1 MAPRFRL
8 DSESRK
14 LAYLAGPIEQ
24 KHRNSSTISSISES
38 HRLAYL
44 RLRRSQR
51 WPEDGMRKCEVI
63 FARALK
69 ENPVKR
75 PHHIGVIG
83 AGTCPVNTYGI
94 AKSLGFEI
102 GKKGWTLVC
111 GGLQGVMEGA
121 ARGCSEAG
129 GMSLGILPG
138 LDKRSANPYIT
149 VPIPTGLGD
158 GRNLLVV
165 RSSDIL
171 VAVAGGYGTL
181 SEIALALKAGKP
193 VIGLKTWKEIPG
205 VQYAEDYLEA
215 IQLITTLLPLKG

>member
-1 MAPRFRL
+1 MKKPQ
-8 DSESRK
+8 
-14 LAYLAGPIEQ
+14 Y
-24 KHRNSSTISSISES
+24 
-38 HRLAYL
+38 
-44 RLRRSQR
+44 
-51 WPEDGMRKCEVI
+51 
-63 FARALK
+63 
-69 ENPVKR
+69 
-75 PHHIGVIG
+75 IGVIG
-83 AGTCPVNTYGI
+83 AGTCPASTYGI
-94 AKSLGFEI
+94 AKDLGFEI
-102 GKKGWTLVC
+102 GKRGWTLVC

-129 GMSLGILPG
+129 GMVLGILPG

-171 VAVAGGYGTL
+171 VAVEGGYGTL

-205 VQYAEDYLEA
+205 IQYADDYLEA
-215 IQLITTLLPLKG
+215 IQLISLSLSSKGE